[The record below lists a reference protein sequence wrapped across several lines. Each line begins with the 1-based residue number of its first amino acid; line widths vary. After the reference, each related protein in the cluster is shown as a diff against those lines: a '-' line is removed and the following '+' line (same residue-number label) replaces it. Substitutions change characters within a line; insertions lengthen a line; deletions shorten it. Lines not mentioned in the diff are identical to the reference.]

1 MDLTNLHAL
10 LNAQKALWQRID
22 FASTR
27 IQAAKYPSLLPYRRI
42 GDVQFSHKTGTA
54 CRAPTAARFVW
65 RNLLW
70 LLREWRRRD
79 VLFEVA
85 QQEGVEVERGVWAFV
100 YGVGT
105 VGVFH
110 EVYGLVEFDQAV

>member
-42 GDVQFSHKTGTA
+42 GDPAFGVDTCAAQCYKTRKASPLVVSLLAHLNQRVRPQTCLAGQG
-54 CRAPTAARFVW
+54 CMAA
-65 RNLLW
+65 
-70 LLREWRRRD
+70 
-79 VLFEVA
+79 
-85 QQEGVEVERGVWAFV
+85 EGIVM
-100 YGVGT
+100 
-105 VGVFH
+105 
-110 EVYGLVEFDQAV
+110 

>member
-42 GDVQFSHKTGTA
+42 GGTA
-54 CRAPTAARFVW
+54 IWRYRQRTPEFRFRTVAPRAEP
-65 RNLLW
+65 
-70 LLREWRRRD
+70 D
-79 VLFEVA
+79 
-85 QQEGVEVERGVWAFV
+85 G
-100 YGVGT
+100 Y
-105 VGVFH
+105 H
-110 EVYGLVEFDQAV
+110 ETSGPFALPLPICC